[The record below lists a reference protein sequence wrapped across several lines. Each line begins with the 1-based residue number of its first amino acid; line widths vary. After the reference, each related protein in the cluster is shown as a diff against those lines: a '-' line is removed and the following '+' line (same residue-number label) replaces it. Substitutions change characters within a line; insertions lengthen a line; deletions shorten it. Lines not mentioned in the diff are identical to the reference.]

1 MKKSL
6 MNILLGL
13 FVVITLGFLVPVN
26 ASSATVDASMDNEQ
40 IQDAVN
46 SNDEIVFEAGT
57 YTNLS
62 FTIASEKTFT
72 TNGEVKFV
80 GTGEVGSEGE
90 INNAIVLT
98 EKGSLT
104 FNGTGTFN
112 FSEYQNG
119 IRVKGTDNKLVVNT
133 AVTISGSLAA
143 GTAGWSGNGIY
154 TLTSGKFTVD
164 INNTNLN
171 LDGNAGGMVL
181 YKTTVV
187 VNVVNGRLSTSN
199 NTINDGI
206 YAHESK
212 SLTINLDNSTLDM
225 NGNKMNGLAS
235 IGNAYVYLNNGST
248 MNASNNKGAGGI
260 NNGHVV
266 SRDSF
271 INANNNSY
279 HGLTNISLSTFNSTV
294 TVDGNG
300 FRGLNITR
308 SLSEVSDG
316 KTEIN
321 NSIFK
326 VTNNG
331 QSGIYFLNSVGT
343 KITNNSN
350 ITTCAN
356 GKSNPSSTFAG
367 DGIVASYE
375 ISIDNSYLTSIDPH
389 SLATSNTSLSPS
401 TVYIKEYTVYVAE
414 GTGEVDSDVVDD
426 PNSTHPEYTG
436 TIVITGGSFKA
447 SSDVTVDNHE
457 DYVENRE
464 DISSTVDV
472 VNDYGEDLYRFTL
485 TTVNKEVGGDGK
497 HEFTYQY
504 HDSPN
509 SLTYKFIFDKEN
521 KAYVWTPISRLYYNA
536 TEGMM
541 NIDGSTAKMLDK
553 LGFDITIYGN
563 SMNLA
568 ERILASASREDYVF
582 LGWYIADD
590 SSLAEKYA
598 EERNFE
604 ELYKLLNTEFT
615 ESTKLELDG
624 MALEELTVY
633 AKWGKKDIGKTD
645 PEILPPNTGVI
656 VDDKNNSNLLLITL
670 ISVGTIG
677 MGLVLRKS
685 N

>member
-40 IQDAVN
+40 IQGAVN

-72 TNGEVKFV
+72 ANGEVKFV

-154 TLTSGKFTVD
+154 TSTSGKFTVD

-181 YKTTVV
+181 YNGTVVV
-187 VNVVNGRLSTSN
+187 VNVVNGRFSTSN
-199 NTINDGI
+199 NTIFDGI

-225 NGNKMNGLAS
+225 NGNKKNGLAS

-300 FRGLNITR
+300 FRGLNING

-343 KITNNSN
+343 KITNNSD
-350 ITTCAN
+350 ITTCGN
-356 GKSNPSSTFAG
+356 GKSNPNSTFAG

-389 SLATSNTSLSPS
+389 SLATSNTILSPS

-464 DISSTVDV
+464 DVSSTVDV
-472 VNDYGEDLYRFTL
+472 VNDHGEDLYRFTL
-485 TTVNKEVGGDGK
+485 TTDNKEVGGEGK

-504 HDSPN
+504 HDS
-509 SLTYKFIFDKEN
+509 SDTLTYKFIFDKEN

-563 SMNLA
+563 SMDLA

-645 PEILPPNTGVI
+645 PEILPPNTSVSYSNNIGLLILSLVMS
-656 VDDKNNSNLLLITL
+656 VTTVLYLKNN
-670 ISVGTIG
+670 
-677 MGLVLRKS
+677 
-685 N
+685 

>member
-40 IQDAVN
+40 IQGAVN

-57 YTNLS
+57 YTDLS

-154 TLTSGKFTVD
+154 TSTSGKFTVD
-164 INNTNLN
+164 INNSSLS
-171 LDGNAGGMVL
+171 LDKNGAGMVL
-181 YKTTVV
+181 YNSTVVV
-187 VNVVNGRLSTSN
+187 VNVVNGRFSTSN
-199 NTINDGI
+199 NTIFDGI
-206 YAHESK
+206 YAHQSK

-225 NGNKMNGLAS
+225 NGNKKDGLAS

-300 FRGLNITR
+300 FRGLNING

-343 KITNNSN
+343 KITNNSD
-350 ITTCAN
+350 ITTCGN
-356 GKSNPSSTFAG
+356 GKSNPNSTFAG

-389 SLATSNTSLSPS
+389 SLATSNTKFSPS

-464 DISSTVDV
+464 DVSSTVDV
-472 VNDYGEDLYRFTL
+472 VNDHGEDLYRFTL
-485 TTVNKEVGGDGK
+485 TTDNKEVGGEGK

-504 HDSPN
+504 HDS
-509 SLTYKFIFDKEN
+509 SDTLTYKFIFDKEN

-563 SMNLA
+563 SMDLA

-645 PEILPPNTGVI
+645 PEILPPNTSVSYSNNIGLLIISLVMS
-656 VDDKNNSNLLLITL
+656 VTTVLYLKNN
-670 ISVGTIG
+670 
-677 MGLVLRKS
+677 
-685 N
+685 

>member
-40 IQDAVN
+40 IQGAVN

-57 YTNLS
+57 YTDLS

-154 TLTSGKFTVD
+154 TSTSGKFTVD
-164 INNTNLN
+164 INNSSLS
-171 LDGNAGGMVL
+171 LDKNGAGMVL
-181 YKTTVV
+181 YNSTVVV
-187 VNVVNGRLSTSN
+187 VNVVNGRFSTSN
-199 NTINDGI
+199 NTIFDGI
-206 YAHESK
+206 YAHQSK

-225 NGNKMNGLAS
+225 NGNKKDGLAS

-300 FRGLNITR
+300 FRGLNING

-343 KITNNSN
+343 KITNNSD
-350 ITTCAN
+350 ITTCGN
-356 GKSNPSSTFAG
+356 GKSNPNSTFAG

-375 ISIDNSYLTSIDPH
+375 VSIDNSYLTSIDPH
-389 SLATSNTSLSPS
+389 SLATSNTKFSPS

-464 DISSTVDV
+464 DVSSTVDV
-472 VNDYGEDLYRFTL
+472 VNDHGEDLYRFTL
-485 TTVNKEVGGDGK
+485 TTDNKEVGGEGK

-504 HDSPN
+504 HDS
-509 SLTYKFIFDKEN
+509 SDTLTYKFIFDKEN

-563 SMNLA
+563 SMDLA

-645 PEILPPNTGVI
+645 PEILPPNTSVSYSNNIGLLIISLVMS
-656 VDDKNNSNLLLITL
+656 VTTVLYLKNN
-670 ISVGTIG
+670 
-677 MGLVLRKS
+677 
-685 N
+685 

>member
-40 IQDAVN
+40 IQGAVN

-72 TNGEVKFV
+72 ANGEVKFV

-90 INNAIVLT
+90 INNAIILT
-98 EKGSLT
+98 ETGSLT
-104 FNGTGTFN
+104 LNGTGTFN

-154 TLTSGKFTVD
+154 TSTSGKFTVD

-181 YKTTVV
+181 YNGTVVV
-187 VNVVNGRLSTSN
+187 VNVVNGRFSTSN
-199 NTINDGI
+199 NTIFDGI

-225 NGNKMNGLAS
+225 NGNKKNGLAS
-235 IGNAYVYLNNGST
+235 IGNAYIYLNNGST

-300 FRGLNITR
+300 FRGLNING

-343 KITNNSN
+343 KITNNSD
-350 ITTCAN
+350 ITTCGN
-356 GKSNPSSTFAG
+356 GKSNPNSTFAG

-389 SLATSNTSLSPS
+389 SLATSNTILSPS

-464 DISSTVDV
+464 DVSSTVDV
-472 VNDYGEDLYRFTL
+472 VNDQGEDLYRFTL
-485 TTVNKEVGGDGK
+485 TTDNKEVGGEGK

-504 HDSPN
+504 HDS
-509 SLTYKFIFDKEN
+509 SDTLTYKFIFDKEN

-563 SMNLA
+563 SMDLA

-645 PEILPPNTGVI
+645 PEILPPNTSVSYSNNIGLLIISLVMS
-656 VDDKNNSNLLLITL
+656 VTTVLYLKNN
-670 ISVGTIG
+670 
-677 MGLVLRKS
+677 
-685 N
+685 

>member
-40 IQDAVN
+40 IQGAVN

-90 INNAIVLT
+90 INNAIVLI

-154 TLTSGKFTVD
+154 TSTSGKFTVD

-181 YKTTVV
+181 YNGTVVV
-187 VNVVNGRLSTSN
+187 VNVVNGRFSTSN
-199 NTINDGI
+199 NTIFDGI
-206 YAHESK
+206 YAHEGK

-225 NGNKMNGLAS
+225 NGNKKNGLAS

-300 FRGLNITR
+300 FRGLNING

-350 ITTCAN
+350 ITTYGN

-389 SLATSNTSLSPS
+389 SLATSNTSLSSS
-401 TVYIKEYTVYVAE
+401 TVYVKEYTVYVAE

-464 DISSTVDV
+464 DVSSTVDV
-472 VNDYGEDLYRFTL
+472 VNDHGEDLYRFTL
-485 TTVNKEVGGDGK
+485 TTDNKEVGGEGK

-504 HDSPN
+504 HDS
-509 SLTYKFIFDKEN
+509 SDTLTYKFIFDKEN

-563 SMNLA
+563 SMDLA

-645 PEILPPNTGVI
+645 PEILPPNTSVSYSNNIGLLIISLVMS
-656 VDDKNNSNLLLITL
+656 VTTVLYLKNN
-670 ISVGTIG
+670 
-677 MGLVLRKS
+677 
-685 N
+685 

>member
-40 IQDAVN
+40 IQGAVN

-154 TLTSGKFTVD
+154 ALTSGKFTVD

-181 YKTTVV
+181 YKATVV

-350 ITTCAN
+350 ITTCGN

>member
-13 FVVITLGFLVPVN
+13 FVVITLGFLVPVS

-40 IQDAVN
+40 IQGVVN

-72 TNGEVKFV
+72 ANGEVKFV

-90 INNAIVLT
+90 INNAIILT
-98 EKGSLT
+98 ETGSLT
-104 FNGTGTFN
+104 LNGTGTFN

-164 INNTNLN
+164 INNANLN

-181 YKTTVV
+181 YKATVV
-187 VNVVNGRLSTSN
+187 VNVVNGRFSTSN

-206 YAHESK
+206 YAHECK

-271 INANNNSY
+271 INANNNSC

-331 QSGIYFLNSVGT
+331 LSGIYFLNSVGT

-350 ITTCAN
+350 ITTCGN

-464 DISSTVDV
+464 DVSSTVDV
-472 VNDYGEDLYRFTL
+472 VNDQGEDLYRFTL
-485 TTVNKEVGGDGK
+485 TTDNKEVGGEGK

-504 HDSPN
+504 HDS
-509 SLTYKFIFDKEN
+509 SDTLTYKFIFDKEN

-563 SMNLA
+563 SMDLA

-645 PEILPPNTGVI
+645 PEILPPNTSVSYSNNIGLLIISLVMS
-656 VDDKNNSNLLLITL
+656 VTTVLYLKNN
-670 ISVGTIG
+670 
-677 MGLVLRKS
+677 
-685 N
+685 

>member
-40 IQDAVN
+40 IQGAVN

-350 ITTCAN
+350 ITTCGN

>member
-40 IQDAVN
+40 IQGAVN

-72 TNGEVKFV
+72 ANGEVKFV

-90 INNAIVLT
+90 INNAIILT
-98 EKGSLT
+98 ETGSLT
-104 FNGTGTFN
+104 LNGTGTFN

-154 TLTSGKFTVD
+154 TSTSGKFTVD

-181 YKTTVV
+181 YNGTVVV
-187 VNVVNGRLSTSN
+187 VNVVNGRFSTSN
-199 NTINDGI
+199 NTIFDGI

-225 NGNKMNGLAS
+225 NGNKKNGLAS

-300 FRGLNITR
+300 FRGLNING

-343 KITNNSN
+343 KITNNSD
-350 ITTCAN
+350 ITTCGN
-356 GKSNPSSTFAG
+356 GKSNPNSTFAG

-389 SLATSNTSLSPS
+389 SLATSNTILSPS

-464 DISSTVDV
+464 DVSSTVDV
-472 VNDYGEDLYRFTL
+472 VNDHGEDLYRFTL
-485 TTVNKEVGGDGK
+485 TTDNKEVGGEGK

-504 HDSPN
+504 HDS
-509 SLTYKFIFDKEN
+509 SDTLTYKFIFDKEN

-563 SMNLA
+563 SMDLA

-645 PEILPPNTGVI
+645 PEILPPNTSVSYSNNIGLLIISLVMS
-656 VDDKNNSNLLLITL
+656 VTTVLYLKNN
-670 ISVGTIG
+670 
-677 MGLVLRKS
+677 
-685 N
+685 

>member
-40 IQDAVN
+40 IQGAVN

-57 YTNLS
+57 YTDLS

-154 TLTSGKFTVD
+154 TSTSGKFTVD

-181 YKTTVV
+181 YNGTVVV
-187 VNVVNGRLSTSN
+187 VNVVNGRFSTSN
-199 NTINDGI
+199 NTIFDGI

-225 NGNKMNGLAS
+225 NGNKKNGLAS

-300 FRGLNITR
+300 FRGLNING

-343 KITNNSN
+343 KITNNSD
-350 ITTCAN
+350 ITTCGN
-356 GKSNPSSTFAG
+356 GKSNPNSTFAG

-389 SLATSNTSLSPS
+389 SLATSNTKFSPS

-464 DISSTVDV
+464 DVSSTVDV
-472 VNDYGEDLYRFTL
+472 VNDHGEDLYRFTL
-485 TTVNKEVGGDGK
+485 TTDNKEVGGEGK

-504 HDSPN
+504 HDS
-509 SLTYKFIFDKEN
+509 SDTLTYKFIFDKEN

-563 SMNLA
+563 SMDLA

-645 PEILPPNTGVI
+645 PEILPPNTSVSYSNNI
-656 VDDKNNSNLLLITL
+656 ALLIISLVMSVTTVLYLKNN
-670 ISVGTIG
+670 
-677 MGLVLRKS
+677 
-685 N
+685 

>member
-40 IQDAVN
+40 IQGAVN

-72 TNGEVKFV
+72 ANGEVKFV

-90 INNAIVLT
+90 INNAIILT
-98 EKGSLT
+98 ETGSLT
-104 FNGTGTFN
+104 LNGTGTFN

-154 TLTSGKFTVD
+154 TSTSGKFTVD

-181 YKTTVV
+181 YNGTVVV
-187 VNVVNGRLSTSN
+187 VNVVNGRFSTSN

-206 YAHESK
+206 YAHECK

-225 NGNKMNGLAS
+225 NGNKKNGLAS

-300 FRGLNITR
+300 FRGLNINE

-331 QSGIYFLNSVGT
+331 QSGIYFLNRVGT
-343 KITNNSN
+343 KITNNSD
-350 ITTCAN
+350 ITTCGN
-356 GKSNPSSTFAG
+356 GKSNPNSTFAG
-367 DGIVASYE
+367 DGIVASYK

-389 SLATSNTSLSPS
+389 SLATSNTIFSPS

-464 DISSTVDV
+464 DVSSTVDV
-472 VNDYGEDLYRFTL
+472 VNDHGEDLYRFTL
-485 TTVNKEVGGDGK
+485 TTDNKEVGGEGK

-504 HDSPN
+504 HDS
-509 SLTYKFIFDKEN
+509 SDTLTYKFIFDKEN

-563 SMNLA
+563 SMDLA

-645 PEILPPNTGVI
+645 PEILPPNTSVSYSNNIGLLIISLVMS
-656 VDDKNNSNLLLITL
+656 VTTVLYLKNN
-670 ISVGTIG
+670 
-677 MGLVLRKS
+677 
-685 N
+685 

>member
-40 IQDAVN
+40 IQGAVN

-72 TNGEVKFV
+72 ANGEVKFV

-90 INNAIVLT
+90 INNAIILT
-98 EKGSLT
+98 ETGSLT
-104 FNGTGTFN
+104 LNGTGTFN

-119 IRVKGTDNKLVVNT
+119 IRVKGTDNKLAVNT

-154 TLTSGKFTVD
+154 TSTSGKFTVD

-181 YKTTVV
+181 YNGTVVV
-187 VNVVNGRLSTSN
+187 VNVVNGRFSTSN
-199 NTINDGI
+199 NTIFDGI

-225 NGNKMNGLAS
+225 NGNKKNGLAS

-300 FRGLNITR
+300 FRGLNING

-343 KITNNSN
+343 KITNNSD
-350 ITTCAN
+350 ITTCGN
-356 GKSNPSSTFAG
+356 GKSNPNSTFAG

-389 SLATSNTSLSPS
+389 SLATSNTILSPS

-464 DISSTVDV
+464 DVSSTVDV
-472 VNDYGEDLYRFTL
+472 VNDHGEDLYRFTL
-485 TTVNKEVGGDGK
+485 TTDNKEVGGEGK

-504 HDSPN
+504 HDS
-509 SLTYKFIFDKEN
+509 SDTLTYKFIFDKEN

-563 SMNLA
+563 SMDLA

-645 PEILPPNTGVI
+645 PEILPPNTSVSYSNNIGLLIISLVMS
-656 VDDKNNSNLLLITL
+656 VTTVLYLKNN
-670 ISVGTIG
+670 
-677 MGLVLRKS
+677 
-685 N
+685 

>member
-40 IQDAVN
+40 IQGAVN

-57 YTNLS
+57 YTDLS

-154 TLTSGKFTVD
+154 TSTSGKFTVD
-164 INNTNLN
+164 INNSSLS
-171 LDGNAGGMVL
+171 LDKNGAGMVL
-181 YKTTVV
+181 YNSTVVV
-187 VNVVNGRLSTSN
+187 VNVVNGRFSTSN
-199 NTINDGI
+199 NTIFDGI

-225 NGNKMNGLAS
+225 NGNKKNGLAS

-300 FRGLNITR
+300 FRGLNING

-343 KITNNSN
+343 KITNNSD
-350 ITTCAN
+350 ITTCGN
-356 GKSNPSSTFAG
+356 GKSNPNSTFAG

-389 SLATSNTSLSPS
+389 SLATSNTKFSPS

-464 DISSTVDV
+464 DVSSTVDV
-472 VNDYGEDLYRFTL
+472 VNDHGEDLYRFTL
-485 TTVNKEVGGDGK
+485 TTDNKEVGGEGK

-504 HDSPN
+504 HDS
-509 SLTYKFIFDKEN
+509 SDTLTYKFIFDKEN

-563 SMNLA
+563 SMDLA

-645 PEILPPNTGVI
+645 PEILPPNTSVSYSNNI
-656 VDDKNNSNLLLITL
+656 ALLIISLVMSVTTVLYLKNN
-670 ISVGTIG
+670 
-677 MGLVLRKS
+677 
-685 N
+685 

>member
-40 IQDAVN
+40 IQGAVN

-57 YTNLS
+57 YTDLS

-154 TLTSGKFTVD
+154 TSTSGKFTVD
-164 INNTNLN
+164 INNSSLS
-171 LDGNAGGMVL
+171 LDKNGAGMVL
-181 YKTTVV
+181 YNSTVVV
-187 VNVVNGRLSTSN
+187 VNVVNGHFSTSN
-199 NTINDGI
+199 NTIFDGI
-206 YAHESK
+206 YAHQSK

-225 NGNKMNGLAS
+225 NGNKKDGLAS

-300 FRGLNITR
+300 FRGLNING

-343 KITNNSN
+343 KITNNSD
-350 ITTCAN
+350 ITTCGN
-356 GKSNPSSTFAG
+356 GKSNPNSTFAG
-367 DGIVASYE
+367 DGIVTSYE

-389 SLATSNTSLSPS
+389 SLATSNTKFSPS

-464 DISSTVDV
+464 DVSSTVDV
-472 VNDYGEDLYRFTL
+472 VNDHGEDLYRFTL
-485 TTVNKEVGGDGK
+485 TTDNKEVGGEGK

-504 HDSPN
+504 HDS
-509 SLTYKFIFDKEN
+509 SDTLTYKFIFDKEN

-563 SMNLA
+563 SMDLA

-645 PEILPPNTGVI
+645 PEILPPNTSVSYSNNIGLLIISLVMS
-656 VDDKNNSNLLLITL
+656 VTTVLYLKNN
-670 ISVGTIG
+670 
-677 MGLVLRKS
+677 
-685 N
+685 

>member
-40 IQDAVN
+40 IQGAVN

-57 YTNLS
+57 YTDLS

-72 TNGEVKFV
+72 ANGEVKFV

-154 TLTSGKFTVD
+154 TSTSGKFTVD
-164 INNTNLN
+164 INNSSLS
-171 LDGNAGGMVL
+171 LDKNGAGMVL
-181 YKTTVV
+181 YNSTVVV
-187 VNVVNGRLSTSN
+187 VNVVNGRFSTSN
-199 NTINDGI
+199 NTIFDGI
-206 YAHESK
+206 YAHQSK

-225 NGNKMNGLAS
+225 NGNKKDGLAS

-300 FRGLNITR
+300 FRGLNING

-343 KITNNSN
+343 KITNNSD
-350 ITTCAN
+350 ITTCGN
-356 GKSNPSSTFAG
+356 GKSNPNSTFAG

-389 SLATSNTSLSPS
+389 SLATSNTKFSPS

-464 DISSTVDV
+464 DVSSTVDV
-472 VNDYGEDLYRFTL
+472 VNDHGEDLYRFTL
-485 TTVNKEVGGDGK
+485 TTDNKEVGGEGK

-504 HDSPN
+504 HDS
-509 SLTYKFIFDKEN
+509 SDTLTYKFIFDKEN

-563 SMNLA
+563 SMDLA

-645 PEILPPNTGVI
+645 PEILPPNTSVSYSNNIGLLIISLVMS
-656 VDDKNNSNLLLITL
+656 VTTVLYLKNN
-670 ISVGTIG
+670 
-677 MGLVLRKS
+677 
-685 N
+685 

>member
-40 IQDAVN
+40 IQGAVN

-57 YTNLS
+57 YTDLS

-154 TLTSGKFTVD
+154 TSTSGKFTVD

-181 YKTTVV
+181 YNGTVVV
-187 VNVVNGRLSTSN
+187 VNVVNGRFSTSN
-199 NTINDGI
+199 NTIFDGI

-225 NGNKMNGLAS
+225 NGNKKNGLAS

-294 TVDGNG
+294 IVDGNG
-300 FRGLNITR
+300 FRGLNING

-343 KITNNSN
+343 KITNNSD
-350 ITTCAN
+350 ITTCGN
-356 GKSNPSSTFAG
+356 GKSNPNSTFAG

-375 ISIDNSYLTSIDPH
+375 VSIDNSYLTSIDPH
-389 SLATSNTSLSPS
+389 SLATSNTILSPS

-464 DISSTVDV
+464 DVSSTVDV
-472 VNDYGEDLYRFTL
+472 VNDHGEDLYRFTL
-485 TTVNKEVGGDGK
+485 TTDNKEVGGEGK

-504 HDSPN
+504 HDS
-509 SLTYKFIFDKEN
+509 SDTLTYKFIFDKEN

-563 SMNLA
+563 SMDLA

-645 PEILPPNTGVI
+645 PEILPPNTSVSYSNNIGLLIISLVMS
-656 VDDKNNSNLLLITL
+656 VTTVLYLKNN
-670 ISVGTIG
+670 
-677 MGLVLRKS
+677 
-685 N
+685 

>member
-40 IQDAVN
+40 IQGAVN

-57 YTNLS
+57 YTDLS

-154 TLTSGKFTVD
+154 TSTSGKFTVD

-181 YKTTVV
+181 YNGTVVV
-187 VNVVNGRLSTSN
+187 VNVVNGRFSTSN
-199 NTINDGI
+199 NTIFDGI

-225 NGNKMNGLAS
+225 NGNKNNGLAS

-300 FRGLNITR
+300 FRGLNING

-343 KITNNSN
+343 KITNNSD
-350 ITTCAN
+350 ITTCGN
-356 GKSNPSSTFAG
+356 GKSNPNSTFAG

-389 SLATSNTSLSPS
+389 SLATSNTIFSPS

-464 DISSTVDV
+464 DVSSTVDV
-472 VNDYGEDLYRFTL
+472 VNDHGEDLYRFTL
-485 TTVNKEVGGDGK
+485 TTDNKEVGGEGK

-504 HDSPN
+504 HDS
-509 SLTYKFIFDKEN
+509 SDTLTYKFIFDKEN

-563 SMNLA
+563 SMDLA

-645 PEILPPNTGVI
+645 PEILPPNTSVSYSNNIGLLIISLVMS
-656 VDDKNNSNLLLITL
+656 VTTVLYLKNN
-670 ISVGTIG
+670 
-677 MGLVLRKS
+677 
-685 N
+685 

>member
-350 ITTCAN
+350 ITTCGN

>member
-40 IQDAVN
+40 IQGAVN

-57 YTNLS
+57 YTDLS

-72 TNGEVKFV
+72 ANGEVKFV

-90 INNAIVLT
+90 INNAIILT
-98 EKGSLT
+98 ETGSLT
-104 FNGTGTFN
+104 LNGTGTFN

-154 TLTSGKFTVD
+154 TSTNGKFTVD
-164 INNTNLN
+164 INNSSLS
-171 LDGNAGGMVL
+171 LDKNGAGMVL
-181 YKTTVV
+181 YNSTVVV
-187 VNVVNGRLSTSN
+187 VNVVNGRFSTSN
-199 NTINDGI
+199 NTIFDGI
-206 YAHESK
+206 YAHQSK

-225 NGNKMNGLAS
+225 NGNKKDGLAS

-300 FRGLNITR
+300 FRGLNINE

-343 KITNNSN
+343 KITNNSD
-350 ITTCAN
+350 ITTCGN
-356 GKSNPSSTFAG
+356 GKSNPNSTFAG

-389 SLATSNTSLSPS
+389 SLATSNTKFSPS

-464 DISSTVDV
+464 DVSSTVDV
-472 VNDYGEDLYRFTL
+472 VNDHGEDLYRFTL
-485 TTVNKEVGGDGK
+485 TTDNKEVGGEGK

-504 HDSPN
+504 HDS
-509 SLTYKFIFDKEN
+509 SDTLTYKFIFDKEN

-563 SMNLA
+563 SMDLA

-645 PEILPPNTGVI
+645 PEILPPNTSVSYSNNIGLLIISLVMS
-656 VDDKNNSNLLLITL
+656 VTTVLYLKNN
-670 ISVGTIG
+670 
-677 MGLVLRKS
+677 
-685 N
+685 

>member
-40 IQDAVN
+40 IQGAVN

-57 YTNLS
+57 YTDLS

-72 TNGEVKFV
+72 ANGEVKFV

-154 TLTSGKFTVD
+154 TSTSGKFTVD

-181 YKTTVV
+181 YNGTVVV
-187 VNVVNGRLSTSN
+187 VNVVNGRFSTSN
-199 NTINDGI
+199 NTIFDGI

-225 NGNKMNGLAS
+225 NGNKKNGLAS

-300 FRGLNITR
+300 FRGLNING

-343 KITNNSN
+343 KITNNSD
-350 ITTCAN
+350 ITTCGN
-356 GKSNPSSTFAG
+356 GKSNPNSTFAG

-389 SLATSNTSLSPS
+389 SLATSNTILSPS

-464 DISSTVDV
+464 DVSSTVDV
-472 VNDYGEDLYRFTL
+472 VNDHGEDLYRFTL
-485 TTVNKEVGGDGK
+485 TTDNKEVGGEGK

-504 HDSPN
+504 HDS
-509 SLTYKFIFDKEN
+509 SDTLTYKFIFDKEN

-563 SMNLA
+563 SMDLA

-645 PEILPPNTGVI
+645 PEILPPNTSVSYSNNIGLLILSLVMS
-656 VDDKNNSNLLLITL
+656 VTTVLYLKNN
-670 ISVGTIG
+670 
-677 MGLVLRKS
+677 
-685 N
+685 

>member
-40 IQDAVN
+40 IQGAVN

-57 YTNLS
+57 YTDLS

-154 TLTSGKFTVD
+154 TSTSGKFTVD

-181 YKTTVV
+181 YNGTVVV
-187 VNVVNGRLSTSN
+187 VNVVNGRFSTSN
-199 NTINDGI
+199 NTIFDGI

-225 NGNKMNGLAS
+225 NGNKNNGLAS

-300 FRGLNITR
+300 FRGLNING

-331 QSGIYFLNSVGT
+331 QSGIYFLNRVGT
-343 KITNNSN
+343 KITNNSD
-350 ITTCAN
+350 ITTCGN
-356 GKSNPSSTFAG
+356 GKSNPNSTFAG

-389 SLATSNTSLSPS
+389 SLATSNTILSPS

-464 DISSTVDV
+464 DVSSTVDV
-472 VNDYGEDLYRFTL
+472 VNDHGEDLYRFTL
-485 TTVNKEVGGDGK
+485 TTDNKEVGGEGK

-504 HDSPN
+504 HDS
-509 SLTYKFIFDKEN
+509 SDTLTYKFIFDKEN

-563 SMNLA
+563 SMDLA

-645 PEILPPNTGVI
+645 PEILPPNTSVSYSNNIGLLIISLVMS
-656 VDDKNNSNLLLITL
+656 VTTVLYLKNN
-670 ISVGTIG
+670 
-677 MGLVLRKS
+677 
-685 N
+685 

>member
-40 IQDAVN
+40 IQGAVN

-164 INNTNLN
+164 INNTSLN
-171 LDGNAGGMVL
+171 LDGNASGMAL
-181 YKTTVV
+181 YKATVV

-350 ITTCAN
+350 ITTCGN

>member
-40 IQDAVN
+40 IQGAVN

-57 YTNLS
+57 YTDLS

-154 TLTSGKFTVD
+154 TSTSGKFTVD

-181 YKTTVV
+181 YNGTVVV
-187 VNVVNGRLSTSN
+187 VNVVNGRFSTSN
-199 NTINDGI
+199 NTIFDGI

-225 NGNKMNGLAS
+225 NGNKKNGLAS

-300 FRGLNITR
+300 FRGLNING

-343 KITNNSN
+343 KITNNSD
-350 ITTCAN
+350 ITTCGN
-356 GKSNPSSTFAG
+356 GKSNPNSTFAG

-389 SLATSNTSLSPS
+389 SLATSNTKFSPS

-464 DISSTVDV
+464 DVSSTVDV
-472 VNDYGEDLYRFTL
+472 VNDHGEDLYRFTL
-485 TTVNKEVGGDGK
+485 TTDNKEVGGEGK

-504 HDSPN
+504 HDS
-509 SLTYKFIFDKEN
+509 SDTLTYKFIFDKEN

-563 SMNLA
+563 SMDLA

-645 PEILPPNTGVI
+645 PEILPPNTSVSYSNNIGLLIISLVMS
-656 VDDKNNSNLLLITL
+656 VTTVLYLKNN
-670 ISVGTIG
+670 
-677 MGLVLRKS
+677 
-685 N
+685 

>member
-40 IQDAVN
+40 IQGAVN

-57 YTNLS
+57 YTDLS

-154 TLTSGKFTVD
+154 TSTSGKFTVD
-164 INNTNLN
+164 INNSSLS
-171 LDGNAGGMVL
+171 LDKNGAGMVL
-181 YKTTVV
+181 YNSTVVV
-187 VNVVNGRLSTSN
+187 VNVVNGRFSTSN
-199 NTINDGI
+199 NTIFDGI
-206 YAHESK
+206 YAHQSK

-225 NGNKMNGLAS
+225 NGNKKDGLAS

-300 FRGLNITR
+300 FRGLNINE

-343 KITNNSN
+343 KITNNSD
-350 ITTCAN
+350 ITTCGN
-356 GKSNPSSTFAG
+356 GKSNPNSTFAG

-389 SLATSNTSLSPS
+389 SLATSNTILSPS

-464 DISSTVDV
+464 DVSSTVDV
-472 VNDYGEDLYRFTL
+472 VNDHGEDLYRFTL
-485 TTVNKEVGGDGK
+485 TTDNKEVGGEGK

-504 HDSPN
+504 HDS
-509 SLTYKFIFDKEN
+509 SDTLTYKFIFDKEN

-563 SMNLA
+563 SMDLA

-645 PEILPPNTGVI
+645 PEILPPNTSVSYSNNIGLLIISLVMS
-656 VDDKNNSNLLLITL
+656 VTTVLYLKNN
-670 ISVGTIG
+670 
-677 MGLVLRKS
+677 
-685 N
+685 

>member
-1 MKKSL
+1 MKKAL
-6 MNILLGL
+6 VNGL
-13 FVVITLGFLVPVN
+13 FLLFIAFTLITTVPVK
-26 ASSATVDASMDNEQ
+26 ASSISVDSTMDNET
-40 IQDAVN
+40 IYEAVN

-57 YTNLS
+57 YTALS

-72 TNGEVKFV
+72 ANGEVKFV

-90 INNAIVLT
+90 INNAIILT

-119 IRVKGTDNKLVVNT
+119 IRVKGTDTKLVVNT

-154 TLTSGKFTVD
+154 TSTSGKFTVD
-164 INNTNLN
+164 INNTSLK

-181 YKTTVV
+181 YNGTVAV
-187 VNVVNGRLSTSN
+187 VNVVNGHFSTSN
-199 NTINDGI
+199 NTIFDGI
-206 YAHESK
+206 YAHEGK
-212 SLTINLDNSTLDM
+212 SLTINLDDSTLDM
-225 NGNKMNGLAS
+225 NGNKKNGLAS
-235 IGNAYVYLNNGST
+235 TGNAYVYLNNGST

-343 KITNNSN
+343 KITNNSD
-350 ITTCAN
+350 ITTCGN

-472 VNDYGEDLYRFTL
+472 VNDRGEDLYRFTL
-485 TTVNKEVGGDGK
+485 TTDNKEVGGEGK

-504 HDSPN
+504 HDS
-509 SLTYKFIFDKEN
+509 SDTLTYKFIFDKEN

-582 LGWYIADD
+582 LGWFIADD
-590 SSLAEKYA
+590 SELASKYA
-598 EERNFE
+598 EEENYE

-615 ESTKLELDG
+615 ASTKLELDG
-624 MALEELTVY
+624 MALDELTVY
-633 AKWGKKDIGKTD
+633 AKWGKKDTGKTD
-645 PEILPPNTGVI
+645 PEIDPPHTGVNTKT
-656 VDDKNNSNLLLITL
+656 VDNTVVVMILSLLGQACVLTYGIKNN
-670 ISVGTIG
+670 
-677 MGLVLRKS
+677 
-685 N
+685 

>member
-26 ASSATVDASMDNEQ
+26 ASCATVDASMDNEQ
-40 IQDAVN
+40 IQGAVN

-57 YTNLS
+57 YTDLS

-154 TLTSGKFTVD
+154 TSTSGKFTVD
-164 INNTNLN
+164 INNSSLS
-171 LDGNAGGMVL
+171 LDKNGAGMVL
-181 YKTTVV
+181 YNSTVVV
-187 VNVVNGRLSTSN
+187 VNVVNGRFSTSN
-199 NTINDGI
+199 NTIFDGI
-206 YAHESK
+206 YAHQSK

-225 NGNKMNGLAS
+225 NGNKKDGLAS

-300 FRGLNITR
+300 FRGLNING

-343 KITNNSN
+343 KITNNSD
-350 ITTCAN
+350 ITTCGN
-356 GKSNPSSTFAG
+356 GKSNPNSTFAG

-389 SLATSNTSLSPS
+389 SLATSNTKFSPS

-464 DISSTVDV
+464 DVSSTVDV
-472 VNDYGEDLYRFTL
+472 VNDHGEDLYRFTL
-485 TTVNKEVGGDGK
+485 TTDNKEVGGEGK

-504 HDSPN
+504 HDS
-509 SLTYKFIFDKEN
+509 SDTLTYKFIFDKEN

-563 SMNLA
+563 SMDLA

-645 PEILPPNTGVI
+645 PEILPPNTSVSYSNNIGLLIISLVMS
-656 VDDKNNSNLLLITL
+656 VTTVLYLKNN
-670 ISVGTIG
+670 
-677 MGLVLRKS
+677 
-685 N
+685 

>member
-40 IQDAVN
+40 IQGAVN

-154 TLTSGKFTVD
+154 TSTSGKFTVD
-164 INNTNLN
+164 INNANLN

-181 YKTTVV
+181 YNGTVVV
-187 VNVVNGRLSTSN
+187 VNVVNGRFSTSN
-199 NTINDGI
+199 NTIFDGI

-225 NGNKMNGLAS
+225 NGNKNNGLAS

-300 FRGLNITR
+300 FRGLNINA

-343 KITNNSN
+343 KITNNSD
-350 ITTCAN
+350 ITTCGN
-356 GKSNPSSTFAG
+356 GKSNPNSTFAG

-389 SLATSNTSLSPS
+389 SLATSNTILSPS

-464 DISSTVDV
+464 DVSSTVDV
-472 VNDYGEDLYRFTL
+472 VNDHGEDLYRFTL
-485 TTVNKEVGGDGK
+485 TTDNKEVGGEGK

-504 HDSPN
+504 HDS
-509 SLTYKFIFDKEN
+509 SDTLTYKFIFDKEN

-563 SMNLA
+563 SMDLA

-645 PEILPPNTGVI
+645 PEILPPNTSVSYSNNIGLLIISLVMS
-656 VDDKNNSNLLLITL
+656 VTTVLYLKNN
-670 ISVGTIG
+670 
-677 MGLVLRKS
+677 
-685 N
+685 

>member
-40 IQDAVN
+40 IQGAVN

-57 YTNLS
+57 YTDLS

-154 TLTSGKFTVD
+154 TSTSGKFTVD

-181 YKTTVV
+181 YNGTVVV
-187 VNVVNGRLSTSN
+187 VNVVNGRFSTSN
-199 NTINDGI
+199 NTIFDGI

-225 NGNKMNGLAS
+225 NGNKKNGLAS

-300 FRGLNITR
+300 FRGLNING

-331 QSGIYFLNSVGT
+331 QSGIYFLNRVGT
-343 KITNNSN
+343 KITNNSD
-350 ITTCAN
+350 ITTCGN
-356 GKSNPSSTFAG
+356 GKSNPNSTFAG

-389 SLATSNTSLSPS
+389 SLATSNTIFSPS

-464 DISSTVDV
+464 DVSSTVDV
-472 VNDYGEDLYRFTL
+472 VNDHGEDLYRFTL
-485 TTVNKEVGGDGK
+485 TTDNKEVGGEGK

-504 HDSPN
+504 HDS
-509 SLTYKFIFDKEN
+509 SDTLTYKFIFDKEN

-563 SMNLA
+563 SMDLA

-645 PEILPPNTGVI
+645 PEILPPNTSVSYSNNIGLLIISLVMS
-656 VDDKNNSNLLLITL
+656 VTTVLYLKNN
-670 ISVGTIG
+670 
-677 MGLVLRKS
+677 
-685 N
+685 

>member
-40 IQDAVN
+40 IQGVVN

-72 TNGEVKFV
+72 ANGEVKFV

-90 INNAIVLT
+90 INNAIILT
-98 EKGSLT
+98 ETGSLT

-133 AVTISGSLAA
+133 AVTITGCLASGS
-143 GTAGWSGNGIY
+143 AGWSGNGIY
-154 TLTSGKFTVD
+154 TSTNGKFTVD
-164 INNTNLN
+164 INNSSLS
-171 LDGNAGGMVL
+171 LDKNGAGMVL
-181 YKTTVV
+181 YNSTVV
-187 VNVVNGRLSTSN
+187 VNIVNGLFSTSD
-199 NTINDGI
+199 NTIFDGI
-206 YAHESK
+206 YAHEGK
-212 SLTINLDNSTLDM
+212 SLTINLNNSTLDM
-225 NGNKMNGLAS
+225 NGNRRNGLAS
-235 IGNAYVYLNNGST
+235 IGNAYIFLTNGST
-248 MNASNNKGAGGI
+248 MNASNNRGAGGI

-266 SRDSF
+266 SYDSF

-300 FRGLNITR
+300 YRGLNITK
-308 SLSEVSDG
+308 SFSDVSEG

-321 NSIFK
+321 DSIFK

-331 QSGIYFLNSVGT
+331 QSGIYFLNSIGT
-343 KITNNSN
+343 KITNNSD
-350 ITTCAN
+350 ITTYGN
-356 GKSNPSSTFAG
+356 GKSNPSSTFVG

-375 ISIDNSYLTSIDPH
+375 VSIDNSYLTSIDPH

-464 DISSTVDV
+464 DVSSTVDV
-472 VNDYGEDLYRFTL
+472 VNDHGEDLYRFTL
-485 TTVNKEVGGDGK
+485 TTDNKEVGGEGK

-504 HDSPN
+504 HDS
-509 SLTYKFIFDKEN
+509 SDTLTYKFIFDKEN

-563 SMNLA
+563 SMDLA
-568 ERILASASREDYVF
+568 ERILASASRENYVF

-645 PEILPPNTGVI
+645 PEILPPNTSVSYSNNIGLLIISLVMS
-656 VDDKNNSNLLLITL
+656 VTTVLYLKNN
-670 ISVGTIG
+670 
-677 MGLVLRKS
+677 
-685 N
+685 

>member
-40 IQDAVN
+40 IQGAVN

-154 TLTSGKFTVD
+154 TSTSGKFTVD

-181 YKTTVV
+181 YNGTVVV
-187 VNVVNGRLSTSN
+187 VNVVNGRFSTSN
-199 NTINDGI
+199 NTIFDGI

-225 NGNKMNGLAS
+225 NGNKKNGLAS

-300 FRGLNITR
+300 FRGLNING

-350 ITTCAN
+350 ITTYGN
-356 GKSNPSSTFAG
+356 GKSNPNSTFAG

-389 SLATSNTSLSPS
+389 SLATSNTSLSSS
-401 TVYIKEYTVYVAE
+401 TVYVKEYTVYVAE

-464 DISSTVDV
+464 DVSSTVDV
-472 VNDYGEDLYRFTL
+472 VNDHGEDLYRFTL
-485 TTVNKEVGGDGK
+485 TTDNKEVGGEGK

-504 HDSPN
+504 HDS
-509 SLTYKFIFDKEN
+509 SDTLTYKFIFDKEN

-563 SMNLA
+563 SMDLA

-645 PEILPPNTGVI
+645 PEILPPNTSVSYSNNIGLLIISLVMS
-656 VDDKNNSNLLLITL
+656 VTTVLYLKNN
-670 ISVGTIG
+670 
-677 MGLVLRKS
+677 
-685 N
+685 

>member
-40 IQDAVN
+40 IQGAVN

-57 YTNLS
+57 YTDLS

-154 TLTSGKFTVD
+154 TSTSGKFTVD
-164 INNTNLN
+164 INNSSLS
-171 LDGNAGGMVL
+171 LDKNGAGMVL
-181 YKTTVV
+181 YNSTVVV
-187 VNVVNGRLSTSN
+187 VNVVNGRFSTSN
-199 NTINDGI
+199 NTIFDGI
-206 YAHESK
+206 YAHQSK

-225 NGNKMNGLAS
+225 NGNKKDGLAS

-300 FRGLNITR
+300 FRGLNING

-343 KITNNSN
+343 KITNNSD
-350 ITTCAN
+350 ITTCGN
-356 GKSNPSSTFAG
+356 GKSNPNSTFAG

-389 SLATSNTSLSPS
+389 SLATSNTKFSPS

-464 DISSTVDV
+464 DVSSTVDL
-472 VNDYGEDLYRFTL
+472 VNDHGEDLYRFTL
-485 TTVNKEVGGDGK
+485 TTDNKEVGGEGK

-504 HDSPN
+504 HDS
-509 SLTYKFIFDKEN
+509 SDTLTYKFIFDKEN

-563 SMNLA
+563 SMDLA

-645 PEILPPNTGVI
+645 PEILPPNTSVSYSNNIGLLIISLVMS
-656 VDDKNNSNLLLITL
+656 VTTVLYLKNN
-670 ISVGTIG
+670 
-677 MGLVLRKS
+677 
-685 N
+685 

>member
-40 IQDAVN
+40 IQGAVN

-72 TNGEVKFV
+72 ANGEVKFV

-154 TLTSGKFTVD
+154 TSTSGKFTVD

-181 YKTTVV
+181 YNGTVVV
-187 VNVVNGRLSTSN
+187 VNVVNGRFSTSN
-199 NTINDGI
+199 NTIFDGI

-225 NGNKMNGLAS
+225 NGNKNNGLAS

-300 FRGLNITR
+300 FRGLNINE

-343 KITNNSN
+343 KITNNSD
-350 ITTCAN
+350 ITTCGN
-356 GKSNPSSTFAG
+356 GKSNPNSTFAG

-389 SLATSNTSLSPS
+389 SLATSNTKFSPS

-464 DISSTVDV
+464 DVSSTVDV
-472 VNDYGEDLYRFTL
+472 VNDHGEDLYRFTL
-485 TTVNKEVGGDGK
+485 TTDNKEVGGEGK

-504 HDSPN
+504 HDS
-509 SLTYKFIFDKEN
+509 SDTLTYKFIFDKEN

-563 SMNLA
+563 SMDLA

-645 PEILPPNTGVI
+645 PEILPPNTSVSYSNNIGLLIISLVMS
-656 VDDKNNSNLLLITL
+656 VTTVLYLKNN
-670 ISVGTIG
+670 
-677 MGLVLRKS
+677 
-685 N
+685 

>member
-40 IQDAVN
+40 IQGVVN

-154 TLTSGKFTVD
+154 TSTSGKFTVD

-181 YKTTVV
+181 YNGTVVV
-187 VNVVNGRLSTSN
+187 VNVVNGRFSTSN
-199 NTINDGI
+199 NTIFDGI

-225 NGNKMNGLAS
+225 NGNKKNGLAS

-300 FRGLNITR
+300 FRGLNING

-350 ITTCAN
+350 ITTCGN
-356 GKSNPSSTFAG
+356 GKSNPNSTFAG

-389 SLATSNTSLSPS
+389 SLATSNTILSPS

-464 DISSTVDV
+464 DVSSTVDV
-472 VNDYGEDLYRFTL
+472 VNDHGEDLYRFTL
-485 TTVNKEVGGDGK
+485 TTDNKEVGGEGK

-504 HDSPN
+504 HDS
-509 SLTYKFIFDKEN
+509 SDTLTYKFIFDKEN

-563 SMNLA
+563 SMDLA

-645 PEILPPNTGVI
+645 PEILPPNTSVSYSNNIGLLIISLVMS
-656 VDDKNNSNLLLITL
+656 VTTVLYLKNN
-670 ISVGTIG
+670 
-677 MGLVLRKS
+677 
-685 N
+685 

>member
-40 IQDAVN
+40 IQGAVN

-57 YTNLS
+57 YTDLS

-154 TLTSGKFTVD
+154 TSTSGKFTVD

-181 YKTTVV
+181 YNGTVVV
-187 VNVVNGRLSTSN
+187 VNVVNGRFSTSN
-199 NTINDGI
+199 NTIFDGI

-225 NGNKMNGLAS
+225 NGNKNNGLAS

-300 FRGLNITR
+300 FRGLNING

-331 QSGIYFLNSVGT
+331 QSGIYFLNRVGT
-343 KITNNSN
+343 KITNNSD
-350 ITTCAN
+350 ITTCGN
-356 GKSNPSSTFAG
+356 GKSNPNSTFAG

-389 SLATSNTSLSPS
+389 SLATSNTIFSPS

-464 DISSTVDV
+464 DVSSTVDV
-472 VNDYGEDLYRFTL
+472 VNDHGEDLYRFTL
-485 TTVNKEVGGDGK
+485 TTDNKEVGGEGK

-504 HDSPN
+504 HDS
-509 SLTYKFIFDKEN
+509 SDTLTYKFIFDKEN

-563 SMNLA
+563 SMDLA

-645 PEILPPNTGVI
+645 PEILPPNTSVSYSNNIGLLIISLVMS
-656 VDDKNNSNLLLITL
+656 VTTVLYLKNN
-670 ISVGTIG
+670 
-677 MGLVLRKS
+677 
-685 N
+685 

>member
-40 IQDAVN
+40 IQGAVN

-57 YTNLS
+57 YTDLS

-154 TLTSGKFTVD
+154 TSTSGKFTVD
-164 INNTNLN
+164 INNSSLS
-171 LDGNAGGMVL
+171 LDKNGAGMVL
-181 YKTTVV
+181 YNSTVVV
-187 VNVVNGRLSTSN
+187 VNVVNGRFSTSN
-199 NTINDGI
+199 NTIFDGI
-206 YAHESK
+206 YAHQSK

-225 NGNKMNGLAS
+225 NGNKKDGLAS

-300 FRGLNITR
+300 FRGLNING

-343 KITNNSN
+343 KITNNSD
-350 ITTCAN
+350 ITTCGN
-356 GKSNPSSTFAG
+356 GKSNPNSTFAG

-389 SLATSNTSLSPS
+389 SLATSNTKFSPS

-464 DISSTVDV
+464 DVSSTVDV
-472 VNDYGEDLYRFTL
+472 VNDHGEDLYRFTL
-485 TTVNKEVGGDGK
+485 TTDNKEVGGEGK

-504 HDSPN
+504 HDS
-509 SLTYKFIFDKEN
+509 SDTLTYKFIFDKEN

-563 SMNLA
+563 SMDLA

-645 PEILPPNTGVI
+645 PEILPPNTSVSYSNNI
-656 VDDKNNSNLLLITL
+656 ALLIISLVMSVTTVLYLKNN
-670 ISVGTIG
+670 
-677 MGLVLRKS
+677 
-685 N
+685 

>member
-40 IQDAVN
+40 IQGAVN

-57 YTNLS
+57 YTDLS

-154 TLTSGKFTVD
+154 TSTSGKFTVD

-181 YKTTVV
+181 YNGTVVV
-187 VNVVNGRLSTSN
+187 VNVVNGRFSTSN
-199 NTINDGI
+199 NTIFDGI

-225 NGNKMNGLAS
+225 NGNKNNGLAS

-300 FRGLNITR
+300 FRGLNING

-343 KITNNSN
+343 KITNNSD
-350 ITTCAN
+350 ITTCGN
-356 GKSNPSSTFAG
+356 GKSNPNSTFAG

-389 SLATSNTSLSPS
+389 SLATSNTILSPS

-464 DISSTVDV
+464 DVSSTVDV
-472 VNDYGEDLYRFTL
+472 VNDHGEDLYRFTL
-485 TTVNKEVGGDGK
+485 TTDNKEVGGEGK

-504 HDSPN
+504 HDS
-509 SLTYKFIFDKEN
+509 SDTLTYKFIFDKEN

-563 SMNLA
+563 SMDLA

-645 PEILPPNTGVI
+645 PEILPPNTSVSYSNNIGLLIISLVMS
-656 VDDKNNSNLLLITL
+656 VTTVLYLKNN
-670 ISVGTIG
+670 
-677 MGLVLRKS
+677 
-685 N
+685 

>member
-40 IQDAVN
+40 IQGAVN

-331 QSGIYFLNSVGT
+331 
-343 KITNNSN
+343 
-350 ITTCAN
+350 
-356 GKSNPSSTFAG
+356 
-367 DGIVASYE
+367 
-375 ISIDNSYLTSIDPH
+375 
-389 SLATSNTSLSPS
+389 
-401 TVYIKEYTVYVAE
+401 
-414 GTGEVDSDVVDD
+414 
-426 PNSTHPEYTG
+426 
-436 TIVITGGSFKA
+436 
-447 SSDVTVDNHE
+447 
-457 DYVENRE
+457 
-464 DISSTVDV
+464 
-472 VNDYGEDLYRFTL
+472 
-485 TTVNKEVGGDGK
+485 
-497 HEFTYQY
+497 
-504 HDSPN
+504 
-509 SLTYKFIFDKEN
+509 
-521 KAYVWTPISRLYYNA
+521 
-536 TEGMM
+536 
-541 NIDGSTAKMLDK
+541 
-553 LGFDITIYGN
+553 
-563 SMNLA
+563 
-568 ERILASASREDYVF
+568 
-582 LGWYIADD
+582 
-590 SSLAEKYA
+590 
-598 EERNFE
+598 
-604 ELYKLLNTEFT
+604 
-615 ESTKLELDG
+615 
-624 MALEELTVY
+624 
-633 AKWGKKDIGKTD
+633 
-645 PEILPPNTGVI
+645 
-656 VDDKNNSNLLLITL
+656 
-670 ISVGTIG
+670 
-677 MGLVLRKS
+677 
-685 N
+685 